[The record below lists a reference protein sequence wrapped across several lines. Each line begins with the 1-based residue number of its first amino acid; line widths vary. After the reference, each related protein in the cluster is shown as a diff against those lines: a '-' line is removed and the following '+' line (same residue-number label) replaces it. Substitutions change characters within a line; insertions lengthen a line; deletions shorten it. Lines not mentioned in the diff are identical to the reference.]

1 MRQFTNTRATFDEF
15 EVFTM
20 DTCGGPV
27 AVILQN
33 DAEGLIAEI
42 EIDFASLPEV
52 MAKLAKLASRPANQ
66 PR

>member
-1 MRQFTNTRATFDEF
+1 MRKFTTARGTHDEF

-52 MAKLAKLASRPANQ
+52 LAKLTSLIKTEN
-66 PR
+66 

>member
-1 MRQFTNTRATFDEF
+1 MRKFTNARGTFDEF

-33 DAEGLIAEI
+33 DQEGLIAEI

-52 MAKLAKLASRPANQ
+52 VAKLTSYIKTEP
-66 PR
+66 